1 MSEDTE
7 PLRDWAGYYEKTR
20 ERPPRETLLFAL
32 DRFDAEPE
40 SVTEGR
46 FAVDLACGGG
56 RDTIELL
63 RRGWRVLAIDAEPA
77 AIEKLTA
84 RDDLPPGVTLGV
96 ELTGQVAR
104 FEEAVWPR
112 CDLVNCS
119 FALPLMAPGDFN
131 AVWRRITGSLNP
143 GGRIAC
149 QLYGQRDSWTGRPGM
164 TFHDRAAIDA
174 LLEGLDVEMLRE
186 EEDDSVTVRGEA
198 KHWHVFHIV
207 ARKGADLPRSHA
219 STGSA

>member
-1 MSEDTE
+1 MTDNTDR
-7 PLRDWAGYYEKTR
+7 PQDWASYYEKTR

-32 DRFDAEPE
+32 DRFDAEAA
-40 SVTEGR
+40 VEGR

-77 AIEKLTA
+77 AIEKLDA
-84 RDDLPPGVTLGV
+84 RDDLPAGVD
-96 ELTGQVAR
+96 LTGQVAR
-104 FEEAVWPR
+104 FEEAEWPR

-119 FALPLMAPGDFN
+119 FALPLMAPGDFD
-131 AVWRRITGSLNP
+131 AVWRRITGFLNP
-143 GGRIAC
+143 GGRISC
-149 QLYGQRDSWTGRPGM
+149 QLYGPRDSWAGRPGM

-186 EEDDSVTVRGEA
+186 EEDDSTTVRGED

-207 ARKGADLPRSHA
+207 ARKGA
-219 STGSA
+219 G